1 MKKVQKSNKNKLP
14 DYNFGVSKA
23 DITRYKQ
30 QAHGTWKGG
39 KVLA

>member
-1 MKKVQKSNKNKLP
+1 MKKSPKSNKKLP

-23 DITRYKQ
+23 DIIRYKQ

-39 KVLA
+39 KALA